1 MGSEPQ
7 AELMASIP
15 EPLRERVQR
24 GWQDLMALDIPEC
37 VDWLRRNEAL
47 VLQAM
52 AYSDF
57 LHEQL
62 NRHMDVLRPLI
73 TSDALERP
81 WQRGEIAQAW
91 EGDTAQIESE
101 ERLNQHLR
109 DFRRRHM
116 FRIVWRDLIGE
127 ADFEE
132 TAGATSEL
140 ADVCIDGALD
150 WLYRQA
156 CQEWGTPMGVD
167 HETGERVAQHLV
179 VVGMGKLG
187 ASELNLSSDIDLI
200 FAFPASGETEG
211 GRRSVDN
218 QSFFTRLGQK
228 LIKALDQPT
237 ADGFVFRVDM
247 RLRPYGQSGALAL
260 SFNAMEEYYQN
271 QGREWERYAMVKAR
285 VVAGDQRAGQQL
297 MTMLRPFVYRRY
309 IDYSAFESLREMKHM
324 IQREVRRRSLQNN
337 IKLGGG
343 GIREIEFVVQAFQLI
358 RGGRDQALQDRH
370 LRTVLDTIGELELL
384 PAEVVKDLDRAYVF
398 LRNTEHALQGI
409 ADKQTQTLP
418 DEEDERLRV
427 ARIMGYE
434 DWAGFEADLN
444 GHREAVS
451 RHFSDIITSDEDE
464 QERTAEDE
472 NWQDLWRGQLS
483 SEAELE
489 VLREAGFEE
498 PETSLARLHALRT
511 SRSVGT
517 LQKEARRRLNEFMPV
532 LLQELSGVESP
543 SNTLERVLA
552 LVESVVRRSAY
563 LLLLNENPSARRELV
578 RLCAASPCIA
588 DQLAQTPLLLD
599 ELLNTESLYSPPEKD
614 TLQAELRQQMLR
626 VPLEDLEEQMEMLRH
641 FKKAHV
647 LRVAASEIRETLP
660 LMKVSDYLT
669 WIAEAVLEH
678 VVVLAWD
685 NLTRRYGTPTDDSG
699 TPLEPDFAIVGYG
712 KLGGIELG
720 YTSDLDLVFVHDS
733 DPQGATDGD
742 KAIDNAVFY
751 ARLGQRVV
759 HILNTQ
765 TPSGQLYEV
774 DMRLRPSGNSGLLV
788 TNLSAFRHY
797 QENEAWTWEHQA
809 LARARWVAGSPST
822 GEQFQKLRH
831 EILCRARDPK
841 ALREEVV
848 SMRDRMRRALATQV
862 RPGEPAEVFHIKQD
876 PGGIVDIEFM
886 VQYLI
891 LAWSHDYPQITD
903 KSDNIRQMESLG
915 EAGLLA
921 TETAEQLREIFIAMR
936 STIHRRALQRQNS
949 QVAPDAFREER
960 EYVQQ
965 CWQQIMETDT

>member
-7 AELMASIP
+7 AELMESIP
-15 EPLRERVQR
+15 EPLRERVQK
-24 GWQDLMALDIPEC
+24 GWQDLMALDIGEC
-37 VDWLRRNEAL
+37 VDWLSHNEAS
-47 VLQAM
+47 VLRAM
-52 AYSDF
+52 ACSDF

-62 NRHMDVLRPLI
+62 NRHMEVLRPLL

-91 EGDTAQIESE
+91 ASDTGRIESE
-101 ERLNQHLR
+101 ECLNKHLR

-116 FRIVWRDLIGE
+116 FRIVWRDLIDD

-156 CQEWGTPMGVD
+156 CEEWGTPMGTD
-167 HETGERVAQHLV
+167 HATGERVAQRLV

-187 ASELNLSSDIDLI
+187 AAELNLSSDIDLI
-200 FAFPASGETEG
+200 FSFPASGETEG
-211 GRRSVDN
+211 GRRSLDN

-285 VVAGDQRAGQQL
+285 VVAGDREAGQQL
-297 MTMLRPFVYRRY
+297 MAMLRPFVYRRY
-309 IDYSAFESLREMKHM
+309 IDYSAFESLREMKQM

-370 LRTVLDTIGELELL
+370 LRTVLNTIGEFELL

-418 DEEDERLRV
+418 DEDDERIRV
-427 ARIMGYE
+427 AGIMGYS
-434 DWAGFEADLN
+434 DWAAFEADLN
-444 GHREAVS
+444 AHREAVS
-451 RHFSDIITSDEDE
+451 RHFADIITSEEDE

-483 SEAELE
+483 AEAELQ
-489 VLREAGFEE
+489 VLREAGFED
-498 PETSLARLHALRT
+498 PETSLERLRALRS
-511 SRSVGT
+511 SRSVTT
-517 LQKEARRRLNEFMPV
+517 LQKEGRRRLSEFMPA
-532 LLQELSGVESP
+532 LLQELSTVESP
-543 SNTLERVLA
+543 SSTLERVLV
-552 LVESVVRRSAY
+552 LVESVLRRSAY

-578 RLCAASPCIA
+578 RLCAASPWIA

-599 ELLNTESLYSPPEKD
+599 ELLNTESLYAPPDKD
-614 TLQAELRQQMLR
+614 TLQAELHQQMLR

-647 LRVAASEIRETLP
+647 LRVAAAEIRETLP

-678 VVVLAWD
+678 VVVLAWH
-685 NLTRRYGTPTDDSG
+685 NLTRRYGTPTDGSG

-720 YTSDLDLVFVHDS
+720 YTSDLDLVFVHGS
-733 DPQGATDGD
+733 DAQGATDGD

-797 QENEAWTWEHQA
+797 QEKEAWTWEHQA
-809 LARARWVAGSPST
+809 LARARWVAGSTST
-822 GEQFQKLRH
+822 GEKFQQLRH
-831 EILCRARDPK
+831 EVLCRQRDPQV
-841 ALREEVV
+841 LRREVV
-848 SMRDRMRRALATQV
+848 SMRDRMRRALATPV
-862 RPGEPAEVFHIKQD
+862 RPGEQPQVFHIKQD

-915 EAGLLA
+915 EAGLL
-921 TETAEQLREIFIAMR
+921 TKGRAERLRAIFIAMR

-949 QVAPDAFREER
+949 QVAPDSFAEER
-960 EYVQQ
+960 EYVRQ
-965 CWQQIMETDT
+965 CWCEIMEPDA